1 MRSQRGELYTG
12 FWATGPTERIYLE
25 ILSSFD
31 LRYKQTSPG
40 ERQEAFIESIGAAFY
55 KITKKKLLAVA
66 LDATKVKPIPTA
78 ATIARLAST
87 FFIIDPY
94 SPFSEN
100 RNNST
105 FCNDEEI

>member
-1 MRSQRGELYTG
+1 VAFSAH
-12 FWATGPTERIYLE
+12 FWIQLASEPHPAAQLE
-25 ILSSFD
+25 YAAAQSSAQP
-31 LRYKQTSPG
+31 L
-40 ERQEAFIESIGAAFY
+40 E
-55 KITKKKLLAVA
+55 LLAVA